1 MATLEKIRN
10 RSGLLVS
17 VIGFALLAFIVGD
30 MLNGSQ
36 SFIRQSHDKVVEIN
50 GKKVTTEEFQ
60 KAVSELT
67 EVYKMQTGQ
76 SSLSAEYM
84 QQINA
89 QVYENFVSQTLM
101 NEEAAKI
108 GMKVSSAELQDLVS
122 GDNISPMIQQMPY
135 FVNPETGAFD
145 KALLMNFLQMVL
157 MDGPVSPDMQQART
171 FWMFIEK
178 NIKNQRLSQ
187 KFNTLLTSA
196 VKPNSLDVK
205 AQFDGGR
212 TNADFAYVMQSLSTV
227 PDSMVTVT
235 NSEVK
240 ALYNKVKDARFKQG
254 QTRAVK
260 YFYTDI
266 VASEQD
272 YEDTE
277 ASVEEVRD
285 EFATV
290 DDISSFVNLNSDVP
304 YVDAFVAVSKFTPEE
319 QQYIATA
326 TDNQV
331 FGPYL
336 EDEAYRMYRVVGK
349 TTSPDSVEIRH
360 IMLPVQD
367 EAVAVAL
374 ADSLVNVLNKGGNF
388 DALVAEFSVDNRTA
402 QNGGSM
408 GWFTE
413 VDATRGLGAEFRD
426 AAFAAKKNS
435 TFKVRSRYG
444 MHVAQV
450 VDATKPVEKA
460 KVAQYAINVTPS
472 SRTTHDLYS
481 DISAF
486 IATNNNLKAIEENA
500 SENGFNVLTNSSVK
514 TTDYNLGVIKDA
526 RSAVQWA
533 FHNNVGTV
541 SDVKE
546 IDNKF
551 VVMVVTGETAEG
563 YTPLAQV
570 QDGLRFELLRE
581 KKAAIIAKELEA
593 QSLTSLDAYA
603 TAMDSR
609 IDTAKFVTFNT
620 PRITGIGSEP
630 ILNGSAP
637 YVSENTLTGP
647 LAGNNAVYVFSV
659 YDKEVNDVPF
669 DQKAELDLMTSNWN
683 YRTSYQS
690 MAVLQSE
697 ADIKDFRIN
706 FY

>member
-1 MATLEKIRN
+1 MATLEKIRKQ
-10 RSGLLVS
+10 SGLLVT

-30 MLNGSQ
+30 MVNGSQ

-60 KAVSELT
+60 KAISELT

-76 SSLSAEYM
+76 SNLSAEYM
-84 QQINA
+84 QQINNQA
-89 QVYENFVSQTLM
+89 YESFVRQTLM
-101 NEEAAKI
+101 SEEASKI
-108 GMKVSSAELQDLVS
+108 GMRVSSDELQDLVS
-122 GDNISPMIQQMPY
+122 GDNISPMVQQMP
-135 FVNPETGAFD
+135 FFINPETGAFD
-145 KALLMNFLQMVL
+145 KALLMNFLQVVL
-157 MDGPVSPDMQQART
+157 MDGPVSPEMQQART
-171 FWMFIEK
+171 FWLFWEK
-178 NIKNQRLSQ
+178 NIKTQRLEE
-187 KFNTLLTSA
+187 KFNNLLASA
-196 VKPNSLDVK
+196 MTPNSLDVK
-205 AQFDGGR
+205 SQFDGGR
-212 TNADFAYVMQSLSTV
+212 TSVDFAYVMQSLNTV
-227 PDSMVTVT
+227 PDSLVKVTD
-235 NSEVK
+235 SEVE
-240 ALYNKVKDARFKQG
+240 AQYRKVRDARFKQG

-272 YEDTE
+272 YADAE

-285 EFATV
+285 EFGTV
-290 DDISSFVNLNSDVP
+290 EDIASFVNLNSDVP
-304 YVDAFVAVSKFTPEE
+304 YVDAFVAVTKYTPEE
-319 QQYIATA
+319 QQFIKIAS
-326 TDNQV
+326 DNQV

-349 TTSPDSVEIRH
+349 TTSPDSIEVRH
-360 IMLPVQD
+360 IMLPIQD
-367 EAVAVAL
+367 EAVAAAL
-374 ADSLVNVLNKGGNF
+374 ADSLVGVLNKGGNF
-388 DALVAEFSVDNRTA
+388 EALAAEFSVDTRSA
-402 QNGGSM
+402 QNGGSL

-413 VDATRGLGAEFRD
+413 IDATRGIGPEFRD
-426 AAFAAKKNS
+426 AAFNAKKNS
-435 TFKVRSRYG
+435 TFKVRSKYG

-450 VDATKPVEKA
+450 VDVTKPVEKA

-481 DISAF
+481 KISAF

-500 SENGFNVLTNSSVK
+500 SENGFNVLTNSRMQ
-514 TTDYNLGVIKDA
+514 TTDYTLGAIKDA

-533 FHNNVGTV
+533 FHNEIGKV

-551 VVMVVTGETAEG
+551 VVVVVTGETPEG

-570 QDGLRFELLRE
+570 KDGLRFELVRE
-581 KKAAIIAKELEA
+581 KKAAMIAKDLESK
-593 QSLTSLDAYA
+593 SLTTLDSYA
-603 TAMDSR
+603 KVMDSR
-609 IDTAKFVTFNT
+609 IDTAKYVSFNT

-659 YDKEVNDVPF
+659 FDKEVNDVPF
-669 DQKAELDLMTSNWN
+669 DKEAELQLMVSNWN
-683 YRTSYQS
+683 YRTMYQS

-697 ADIKDFRIN
+697 ADIKDYRIN

>member
-60 KAVSELT
+60 KAVSDLT

-84 QQINA
+84 QQINT
-89 QVYENFVSQTLM
+89 QVYDNFVRQILM
-101 NEEAAKI
+101 NDEAAKI
-108 GMKVSSAELQDLVS
+108 GMTVSSAELQDLVS
-122 GDNISPMIQQMPY
+122 GDNISPMVQQMP
-135 FVNPETGAFD
+135 FFINPETGAFD
-145 KALLMNFLQMVL
+145 KALLMNFLQVVL
-157 MDGPVSPDMQQART
+157 MDGPITPEMQQART
-171 FWMFIEK
+171 FWLFWEK
-178 NIKNQRLSQ
+178 NIKNQRLEE
-187 KFNTLLTSA
+187 KFNNLLASA
-196 VKPNSLDVK
+196 MAPNSLDVK
-205 AQFDGGR
+205 AQYEGGK
-212 TNADFAYVMQSLSTV
+212 TSADFAYVMQSLSTV

-235 NSEVK
+235 NAEVK
-240 ALYNKVKDARFKQG
+240 ALYDKVKDTRFKQG

-266 VASEQD
+266 AASEQD
-272 YEDTE
+272 YTEAE

-285 EFATV
+285 EFGTV
-290 DDISSFVNLNSDVP
+290 EDIASFVNLNSDVP

-319 QQYIATA
+319 QQFIVTA
-326 TDNQV
+326 SDNQV

-336 EDEAYRMYRVVGK
+336 EDEAYRMYRVVAK
-349 TTSPDSVEIRH
+349 TTSPDSVEVRH

-374 ADSLVNVLNKGGNF
+374 ADSLVNVLKKGGDF
-388 DALVAEFSVDNRTA
+388 EALAAQFSVDTRSA
-402 QNGGSM
+402 QNGGSL

-413 VDATRGLGAEFRD
+413 LDATRGIGAEFRD

-435 TFKVRSRYG
+435 IFKVRSKYG
-444 MHVAQV
+444 MHVAEV
-450 VDATKPVEKA
+450 VDITKPVEKA

-481 DISAF
+481 KISAF

-500 SENGFNVLTNSSVK
+500 SENGFNVLTNSRVQ

-526 RSAVQWA
+526 RNAVQWA
-533 FHNNVGTV
+533 FHNKVGTV

-551 VVMVVTGETAEG
+551 VVLVVTGETPEG

-570 QDGLRFELLRE
+570 QDALRFELIRE
-581 KKAAIIAKELEA
+581 KKADMIAKGLEA
-593 QSLTSLDAYA
+593 KSLTSLDAYA

-609 IDTAKFVTFNT
+609 IDTAKFVSFNT
-620 PRITGIGSEP
+620 PRITGIGTEP

-659 YDKEVNDVPF
+659 YEKEENEAPF
-669 DQKAELDLMTSNWN
+669 NEEAELQTMTSNWN
-683 YRTSYQS
+683 YRTMYQS

-697 ADIKDFRIN
+697 ANIKDFRIN